1 MNALIHHPLE
11 EQAILLLAALV
22 IFSSFL
28 MLAQKRL
35 TSLVNVFAWQG
46 LLLALATA
54 LSAHTQQSPHL
65 YFSAG
70 LNLVLKAMLI
80 PWMLSRLIIKLDMH
94 REIEVLLY
102 PSITLT
108 AAASLVLFSYYVV
121 LPIEHLSTLATR
133 NAIAVSLGVIL
144 LGMLLMVTRRQAIAH
159 VVGFM
164 AIENGLFFAA
174 VCATSGMPMVV
185 EMGIA
190 FDVLVAAIIF
200 GVFFFHISSSI
211 DSLDVDRLN
220 RLSENES

>member
-11 EQAILLLAALV
+11 EQAILFIAALV
-22 IFSSFL
+22 IFCSFL

-54 LSAHTQQSPHL
+54 LSAHTQESPHL

-70 LNLVLKAMLI
+70 LNLALKAMLI
-80 PWMLSRLIIKLDMH
+80 PWMLSRLIVKLDMH
-94 REIEVLLY
+94 REIEVLLF

-174 VCATSGMPMVV
+174 VSATSGMPMVV

>member
-1 MNALIHHPLE
+1 MNALAHHPLE
-11 EQAILLLAALV
+11 EQAILFIAALV
-22 IFSSFL
+22 IFTSFL

-35 TSLVNVFAWQG
+35 AGLVSVFAWQG
-46 LLLALATA
+46 LLLALATG
-54 LSAHTQQSPHL
+54 LSAHTQESPHL

-70 LNLVLKAMLI
+70 LNLLLKAMLI
-80 PWMLSRLIIKLDMH
+80 PWILSRLIIKLDMH
-94 REIEVLLY
+94 RDVEVLLF
-102 PSITLT
+102 PAITLT
-108 AAASLVLFSYYVV
+108 AGASLVLFSYYVV

-174 VCATSGMPMVV
+174 VSATSGMPMVV

-220 RLSENES
+220 RLSENEP